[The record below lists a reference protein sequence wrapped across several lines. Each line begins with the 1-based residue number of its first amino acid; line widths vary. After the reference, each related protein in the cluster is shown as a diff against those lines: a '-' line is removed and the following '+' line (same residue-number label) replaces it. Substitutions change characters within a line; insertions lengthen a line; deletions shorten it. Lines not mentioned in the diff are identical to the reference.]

1 MNEQPPVVTEDP
13 AVAALR
19 QHITEYLD
27 KEPGLLYERDSDGR
41 FVVTHGSARVFIR
54 PYLWEIPAQEIRFT
68 CVHIFSPVA
77 SDIDTT
83 AAEAMASFLA
93 EENRKQMFGKFSLDL
108 PQATVWFEHVLL
120 GDFLD
125 REELI
130 VVVALVTKVADQ
142 YDDHIAQATRGK
154 RAID

>member
-1 MNEQPPVVTEDP
+1 MSDHTPAVTEDP
-13 AVAALR
+13 AVVALR
-19 QHITEYLD
+19 QRITNYLD
-27 KEPGLLYERDSDGR
+27 QEPGLLYECDSDGR
-41 FVVTHGSARVFIR
+41 FLVTHGSARVFIR
-54 PYLWEIPAQEIRFT
+54 PYLWEIPEQEIRFT

-83 AAEAMASFLA
+83 TSETIALFLA

-108 PQATVWFEHVLL
+108 PQATVWFEHGLL